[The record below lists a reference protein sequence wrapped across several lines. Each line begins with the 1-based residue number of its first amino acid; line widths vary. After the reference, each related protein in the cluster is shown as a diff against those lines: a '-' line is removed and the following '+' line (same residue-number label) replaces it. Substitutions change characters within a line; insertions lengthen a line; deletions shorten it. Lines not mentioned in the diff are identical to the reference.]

1 MMSLVLKENMG
12 DVVTLTINRPE
23 HLNALNEEVLRALSK
38 ELVEISR
45 DPVIKVILIKGSGDK
60 AFVAGAD
67 IEAMKGMSPE
77 QAEEFAALGQRTF
90 RMLESSK
97 KVTIAVVQGFALGG
111 GCELAMSCDFIFAS
125 KKAKFG
131 QPEVNLGVIP
141 GFGGTQR
148 LLRLVGVQ
156 KAREFVYTG
165 KIVSADEAAAI
176 GLVTQAFAP
185 EELEAGVNQFVNEII
200 TKSPYALSQAKQ
212 AIRLGQD
219 MDLTRASYLEKEYF
233 AMCFSHE
240 DQKEGMN
247 AFLEKRKPKWK

>member
-1 MMSLVLKENMG
+1 MSLVVRENSG
-12 DVVTLTINRPE
+12 DVATLTINRPQQ
-23 HLNALNEEVLRALSK
+23 LNALNEEVLKALSK
-38 ELVEISR
+38 ELVELSR
-45 DPVIKVILIKGSGDK
+45 DTVVKVILIRGSGDK
-60 AFVAGAD
+60 SFVAGAD
-67 IEAMKGMSPE
+67 IEAMKGMTPD

-176 GLVTQAFAP
+176 GLATQVFAP
-185 EELEAGVNQFVNEII
+185 EELEAGVQQFVNEIV
-200 TKSPYALSQAKQ
+200 TKSPYALAQAKQ
-212 AIRLGQD
+212 SIRLGQD
-219 MDLTRASYLEKEYF
+219 MDLTRATYLEKQYF
-233 AMCFSHE
+233 AKCFGHP
-240 DQKEGMN
+240 DQEEGMT
-247 AFLEKRKPKWK
+247 AFLEKRKPNWS